1 MLEQLEHGVD
11 ITHLAD
17 LIAWANDST
26 SQKKRLFLIENLA
39 PLVLRIKPSVLM
51 NVSYNDQVDWSK
63 FKILFTRPKALQIR
77 EIRKLNGQLQVM
89 FYQKDLL
96 DSVLSQ
102 RAIQQFLRSLSY
114 PTQYSLDSYL
124 QVLKHRILSRKF
136 PHEIGVFL
144 GYPLKDVLGFMGLQ
158 PLPYKRTQGW
168 RIYGDERPS
177 DEVYENYRTARRMMR
192 ELVEHIGDD
201 GQQNAI
207 RK

>member
-1 MLEQLEHGVD
+1 MLEQLEHRD
-11 ITHLAD
+11 ITHLTD
-17 LIAWANDST
+17 LIAWANENAT
-26 SQKKRLFLIENLA
+26 QKKRLFLIENLA
-39 PLVLRIKPSVLM
+39 PLVMGIKPSVLM
-51 NVSYNDQVDWSK
+51 NVSYNDEVNWSK
-63 FKILFTRPKALQIR
+63 FKILFTRPKALEIR

-114 PTQYSLDSYL
+114 PTHYSLDNYL
-124 QVLKHRILSRKF
+124 QVLKDRIVSGKF

-158 PLPYKRTQGW
+158 PLPYTKTQGW
-168 RIYGDERPS
+168 RIYGEERPS
-177 DEVYENYRTARRMMR
+177 NEVYENYRKARRMMR
-192 ELVEHIGDD
+192 ALAEHIDHD
-201 GQQNAI
+201 GQKNAI

>member
-1 MLEQLEHGVD
+1 MLEQLEHPD

-39 PLVLRIKPSVLM
+39 PLVMRIKPSVLM
-51 NVSYNDQVDWSK
+51 NVSYNDEVDWSK
-63 FKILFTRPKALQIR
+63 FKILFTRGKTLQIR
-77 EIRKLNGQLQVM
+77 EIRKLNRQLQVM

-96 DSVLSQ
+96 DFVLSQ
-102 RAIQQFLRSLSY
+102 QAIQQFLRSLSY

-124 QVLKHRILSRKF
+124 QVLKQRILSRRF

-144 GYPLKDVLGFMGLQ
+144 GYPLKDVLGFMGLL
-158 PLPYKRTQGW
+158 PLPYTRTQGW

-177 DEVYENYRTARRMMR
+177 NEVYENYRKARRMMR
-192 ELVEHIGDD
+192 ELVENIDCD
-201 GQQNAI
+201 GKQNAI